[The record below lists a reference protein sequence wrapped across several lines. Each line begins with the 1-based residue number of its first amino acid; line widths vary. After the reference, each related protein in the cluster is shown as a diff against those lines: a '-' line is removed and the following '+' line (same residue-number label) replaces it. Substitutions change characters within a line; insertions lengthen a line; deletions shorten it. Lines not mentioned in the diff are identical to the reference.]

1 MNNFDRITTQWKLIL
16 FRNIREKDI
25 SKYHI
30 QLCLALLCM
39 YVLTLILVIFSA
51 ESVTTIY
58 GGCVSLSLLVHYF
71 TLVAVM
77 WMGAEALLMFQ
88 KLVIVFVRIT
98 TKFIV
103 IISIICWC
111 KSTFGIDDIK
121 WVENKSTPT
130 IKCSKIHHGA
140 LCSLYLITAIITA
153 IMALKHRCK
162 QNL

>member
-1 MNNFDRITTQWKLIL
+1 MCRKIL
-16 FRNIREKDI
+16 EKDI

-39 YVLTLILVIFSA
+39 YILTLILVVLSS
-51 ESVTTIY
+51 EKVTAIY

-103 IISIICWC
+103 IISVICW
-111 KSTFGIDDIK
+111 
-121 WVENKSTPT
+121 
-130 IKCSKIHHGA
+130 SK
-140 LCSLYLITAIITA
+140 
-153 IMALKHRCK
+153 
-162 QNL
+162 